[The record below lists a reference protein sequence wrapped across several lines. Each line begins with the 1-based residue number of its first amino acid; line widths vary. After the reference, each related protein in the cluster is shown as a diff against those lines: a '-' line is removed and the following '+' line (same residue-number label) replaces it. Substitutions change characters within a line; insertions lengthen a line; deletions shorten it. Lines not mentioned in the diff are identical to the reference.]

1 MTETVRFYFDPG
13 CPWAWQ
19 TSVWIR
25 EVEQVRDVQIQWRL
39 FSLKLANA
47 GEDDPFAEA
56 HENVVPALRVLSLA
70 RGRNDNELTDRLY
83 QAFGDRFHERGEKPT
98 PENVRAVAKE
108 VGLDADEIEKAL
120 SDPASLH
127 LIRTEHRE
135 AVEQVGGFGVPTI
148 ILESGK
154 GIFGPV
160 VATAPKGEEAGELW
174 DRVRWLIEADG
185 FYELK
190 RNRDKRPG
198 S

>member
-1 MTETVRFYFDPG
+1 MTEKVRFYFDPG

-19 TSVWIR
+19 TSLWIR
-25 EVEQVRDVQIQWRL
+25 EVERFRDIEIEWRL

-47 GEDDPFAEA
+47 GEDDPFVEA
-56 HENVVPALRVLSLA
+56 HENVVPALRVLALA
-70 RGRNDNELTDRLY
+70 RQREDNDLTGRLY
-83 QAFGDRFHERGEKPT
+83 EAFGNSFHERGEKAT
-98 PENVRAVAKE
+98 PSTVRKVASE
-108 VGLDADEIEKAL
+108 VGLADREVEEAL
-120 SDPASLH
+120 TDPATLE
-127 LIRTEHRE
+127 LISAEHRE
-135 AVEQVGGFGVPTI
+135 AVERVGGFGVPTI

-160 VATAPKGEEAGELW
+160 VATAPKGEDAGELW

-190 RNRDKRPG
+190 RNRDRRPG